1 MARQHRLGVFIL
13 PFLVA
18 GLFGWESAEE
28 ADGSGGSDA
37 DGAGEGD
44 ATAGV
49 GGADADGY
57 EADSEDDA
65 ARVKKGFRFDWPAY
79 RAKFGSTPVHVA
91 VTAMFAEYAKLYA
104 RIARQT
110 TSSVHPDMTMSEGVS
125 LGAQATKFV
134 NDYITPILGQV
145 NSTKVHKLLCHITDA
160 IRWHGNLQNANT
172 ASNESGHKDDKPFYY
187 RTNKAMATFTRQ
199 LVRHAHG
206 SREITKMNK
215 EADVQCINEY
225 RQNLADVEASRV
237 AAARAGGGAVSPG
250 GWPHGGAL
258 AAAGGGASTPL
269 TSNGPAVGTGTSA
282 SASAQGVQ
290 DGGMAIPYHREN
302 VLVADLAL
310 RPELGNVAAVLKLSG
325 SHRVRLTQ
333 TVDLSAR
340 FECGA
345 QMPQRLRAT
354 MNDRGA
360 PWLDHV
366 VFHPPGKPDERRLG
380 HVRAI
385 VRRQDGDHA
394 LLCLLRPTD
403 KDIEC
408 PLQSRGCVHLQWHMA
423 PGATDVTLVSVP
435 LRDILRIVHVVPD
448 LAELTGRMDVDT
460 APADFHAPLGER
472 MAMRFFP
479 NAFFVMDA

>member
-1 MARQHRLGVFIL
+1 
-13 PFLVA
+13 
-18 GLFGWESAEE
+18 LFCWESAEK

-44 ATAGV
+44 ATATV

-57 EADSEDDA
+57 EADSEEDA

-91 VTAMFAEYAKLYA
+91 VTAMFEEYAKLYA

-110 TSSVHPDMTMSEGVS
+110 SSSVHPDMTMSEGVS

-134 NDYITPILGQV
+134 NNHVTRILGQV
-145 NSTKVHKLLCHITDA
+145 NSTKMHKLLCHISDA
-160 IRWHGNLQNANT
+160 IRWHGNLQNDNT

-206 SREITKMNK
+206 SREITKKSK
-215 EADVQCINEY
+215 EADIQCINEY
-225 RQNLADVEASRV
+225 HQNLEDVEDSRF
-237 AAARAGGGAVSPG
+237 AAARAGGGAISPG
-250 GWPHGGAL
+250 ELAHGGAV
-258 AAAGGGASTPL
+258 AAANGGAPTPI

-290 DGGMAIPYHREN
+290 DGGMPIPYHGEN

-310 RPELGNVAAVLKLSG
+310 RPGLGIVAAVLNLSG

-333 TVDLSAR
+333 PLDSSAR

-345 QMPQRLRAT
+345 TMPQRLRAT
-354 MNDRGA
+354 MKDRGA
-360 PWLDHV
+360 PWLYHV
-366 VFHPPGKPDERRLG
+366 VFHPPGKPAKRRSD

-385 VRRQDGDHA
+385 VRRHDGDHA
-394 LLCLLRPTD
+394 LLCFLRPTD
-403 KDIEC
+403 KDLEC
-408 PLQSRGCVHLQWHMA
+408 LLQSRGWVHLQWHMA
-423 PGATDVTLVSVP
+423 PGAADVMLVWVP
-435 LRDILRIVHVVPD
+435 LRDILRMGHVVPD
-448 LAELTGRMDVDT
+448 FAELTGRVDVDT
-460 APADFHAPLGER
+460 ATADFHAALGER
-472 MAMRFFP
+472 MAMRFFL
-479 NAFFVMDA
+479 NAFFFMDA